1 MAALEKDKQ
10 LALQKYV
17 PVLVN
22 ILQHNNVSDDIIPFI
37 IAKMILETGWFTSK
51 PFIIDNNPGGI
62 SWNDNYFKRPGASIG
77 LKRPEKEREKNAKYN
92 NYVHFI
98 NLDTAVKDYIRI
110 ISKTPGEPI
119 KAKTA
124 TDFAARL
131 KQNGYYKS
139 TQESYTN
146 TLNSVY
152 NRIQEATDI
161 ASLIKKKNSLNMASL
176 SPILIGLIL
185 GTLFFSKK

>member
-1 MAALEKDKQ
+1 MAALEKDKE
-10 LALQKYV
+10 LALKKNV

-22 ILQHNNVSDDIIPFI
+22 ILQYNKVNDDIIPFI
-37 IAKMILETGWFTSK
+37 IAKMILETGWFLSPAFK
-51 PFIIDNNPGGI
+51 KNNNPGGI
-62 SWNDNYFKRPGASIG
+62 TWNNNYLQRPGASIG
-77 LKRPEKEREKNAKYN
+77 IRRPAREGG
-92 NYVHFI
+92 NYVNFI

-110 ISKTPGEPI
+110 ISRLPGEPI
-119 KAKTA
+119 KATNA

-139 TQESYTN
+139 SQESYTN

-161 ASLIKKKNSLNMASL
+161 ASLLKKKNSLTMAFL
-176 SPILIGLIL
+176 PPVLIGLVL

>member
-10 LALQKYV
+10 LALQKNV
-17 PVLVN
+17 PVIVN
-22 ILQHNNVSDDIIPFI
+22 ILQHNKVDDAIIPFI
-37 IAKMILETGWFTSK
+37 IAKMILETGWFLSPAFK
-51 PFIIDNNPGGI
+51 KDNNPGGI
-62 SWNDNYFKRPGASIG
+62 TWNTNYLKRPGASIG
-77 LKRPEKEREKNAKYN
+77 IKRPASEGG

-119 KAKTA
+119 KARSA

-131 KQNGYYKS
+131 KQNGYYKA

-146 TLNSVY
+146 TLNSVH

-161 ASLIKKKNSLNMASL
+161 ASLLKKKSSLNMAFL
-176 SPILIGLIL
+176 SPILIGLVL